1 MIPALSEAESVSTSR
16 PSSDTSKGSL
26 RQQYHQTTCNL
37 RNPTPYSLYP
47 EHILGNVLVV
57 ILEYRVPNPYSTEE
71 QKPPLSQKGK
81 SAKAPCPGS
90 SPGLRVVQVG
100 LVVERVFRLGRF
112 FLVKFRSVW
121 LSLNPK
127 P

>member
-57 ILEYRVPNPYSTEE
+57 ILEYRVTKSLLYRGTKATFITKKASL
-71 QKPPLSQKGK
+71 QKLL
-81 SAKAPCPGS
+81 APALARGY
-90 SPGLRVVQVG
+90 GWFQVG
-100 LVVERVFRLGRF
+100 LVVERVF
-112 FLVKFRSVW
+112 
-121 LSLNPK
+121 
-127 P
+127 